1 MNLDHSLR
9 GLSMD
14 CSSCG
19 EIIPDDS
26 MFCTEC
32 GARQIQS
39 KAQSFAGAT
48 QGQNIGQPGFGRSFG
63 AVSPEAIRNERE
75 AMNQQMGSLPPE
87 LLSQIA
93 GGMQTN
99 QNLPPGQFPPQQFPP
114 RQMNQNQFNQQ
125 PNQFNQQPNQFNQQ
139 PNQFN
144 QQPNQFNQQP
154 NQFNPQ
160 QNQFNHQGN
169 QFPNQNQQSNVQNV
183 SSGMQNVAPN
193 IQKSDLPN
201 QVKGPSLMSG
211 QGPSS
216 SMKTTNPFTP
226 GGTAVANNPT
236 NSATDA
242 MVNQLAAQE
251 RETKN
256 ERRSQWL
263 NMNSSPANEVLKSI
277 NSEIPSQFQGV
288 TQEANQ
294 AAQNLVGS
302 LSNSGKDE
310 TLVRRICE
318 VATRR
323 VARKRGVAV
332 ETPVSKIDDNS
343 LSVEITFIDDGR
355 ILDTPEDL
363 AGAFKHAIHTE
374 LALKGLEFDIAINL
388 FSSKDGEVTLEVGTE
403 NEQEEEEEMFA
414 CEICDGL
421 VAESDSTC
429 PHCGAVFEEEEE
441 IPAVSTPQ
449 RSTPPGPSRTG
460 PPGPS
465 KGGPPGGPKR
475 SGPPGPSKG
484 GPPGGPKKSG
494 PPGPSKGGP
503 PGGPKKSGPPGP
515 SKGGPP
521 GGPKKSGPPGPSK
534 GGPPGGP
541 KKSGPPG
548 PSKGG
553 PPGGPKK
560 SGPPGPSRGGPPGGP
575 KKSGPPGPSKGGPP
589 GGPKKSGP
597 PGGPKRGPPR

>member
-1 MNLDHSLR
+1 
-9 GLSMD
+9 MD

-19 EIIPDDS
+19 ALIPDDS

-32 GARQIQS
+32 GARQVQS

-48 QGQNIGQPGFGRSFG
+48 QGQNIGGGQGNFGRSFG
-63 AVSPEAIRNERE
+63 AVSPEAIRNERD
-75 AMNQQMGSLPPE
+75 AMNQQMGNLPPE
-87 LLSQIA
+87 LLNQIA
-93 GGMQTN
+93 SGIQSN
-99 QNLPPGQFPPQQFPP
+99 QNMPPGQFPPQQF
-114 RQMNQNQFNQQ
+114 NQNQFNQPQQQFNQ
-125 PNQFNQQPNQFNQQ
+125 PQNQFNQPQNQFNQQQNQFNQNMQ
-139 PNQFN
+139 PQ
-144 QQPNQFNQQP
+144 
-154 NQFNPQ
+154 
-160 QNQFNHQGN
+160 
-169 QFPNQNQQSNVQNV
+169 
-183 SSGMQNVAPN
+183 GMQNVGSSMK
-193 IQKSDLPN
+193 QSDMPN
-201 QVKGPSLMSG
+201 QIRGPSLVSG

-216 SMKTTNPFTP
+216 SIKSTNPFTP
-226 GGTAVANNPT
+226 GGTAVANNPS
-236 NSATDA
+236 NSKTDA
-242 MVNQLAAQE
+242 MVNQLAEQE
-251 RETKN
+251 REIKN

-263 NMNSSPANEVLKSI
+263 NMNASPANEVLKNI
-277 NSEIPSQFQGV
+277 NSEIPAQFQGI

-302 LSNSGKDE
+302 LSGSGQDE

-332 ETPVSKIDDNS
+332 ETPQSSIKDKDLQVK
-343 LSVEITFIDDGR
+343 ITFIDDGR
-355 ILDTPEDL
+355 VLDSSEDL
-363 AGAFKHAIHTE
+363 ANAFKHAIHTE
-374 LALKGLEFDIAINL
+374 LALKGMEFEISINL
-388 FSSKDGEVTLEVGTE
+388 FSSKDGEVSLEIGSKGDTD
-403 NEQEEEEEMFA
+403 EEEEMFA

-421 VAESDSTC
+421 VSENDNVC
-429 PHCGAVFEEEEE
+429 PHCGAVFEDEEDEVVEE
-441 IPAVSTPQ
+441 QKSSPPPSS
-449 RSTPPGPSRTG
+449 RSG

-465 KGGPPGGPKR
+465 KGGPPGGPKK
-475 SGPPGPSKG
+475 SGPPGPSRGGPPGGPKKSGPPGPSRG

-560 SGPPGPSRGGPPGGP
+560 SGPPGP
-575 KKSGPPGPSKGGPP
+575 
-589 GGPKKSGP
+589 KKSGP

>member
-1 MNLDHSLR
+1 
-9 GLSMD
+9 MD

-19 EIIPDDS
+19 ALIPDDS

-32 GARQIQS
+32 GARQVQS

-48 QGQNIGQPGFGRSFG
+48 QGQNIGGGQGNFGRSFG
-63 AVSPEAIRNERE
+63 AVSPEAIRNERD
-75 AMNQQMGSLPPE
+75 AMNQQMGNLPPE
-87 LLSQIA
+87 LLNQIA
-93 GGMQTN
+93 SGIQSN
-99 QNLPPGQFPPQQFPP
+99 QNMPPGQFPPQQF
-114 RQMNQNQFNQQ
+114 NQNQFNQPQQQFNQ
-125 PNQFNQQPNQFNQQ
+125 PQNQFNQPQNQFNQQQNQFNQNMQ
-139 PNQFN
+139 PQ
-144 QQPNQFNQQP
+144 
-154 NQFNPQ
+154 
-160 QNQFNHQGN
+160 
-169 QFPNQNQQSNVQNV
+169 
-183 SSGMQNVAPN
+183 GMQNVGSSMK
-193 IQKSDLPN
+193 QSDMPN
-201 QVKGPSLMSG
+201 QIRGPSLVSG

-216 SMKTTNPFTP
+216 SIKSTNPFTP
-226 GGTAVANNPT
+226 GGTAVANNPS
-236 NSATDA
+236 NSKTDA
-242 MVNQLAAQE
+242 MVNQLAEQE
-251 RETKN
+251 REIKN

-263 NMNSSPANEVLKSI
+263 NMNASPANEVLKNI
-277 NSEIPSQFQGV
+277 NSEIPAQFQGI

-302 LSNSGKDE
+302 LSGSGQDE

-332 ETPVSKIDDNS
+332 ETPQSSIQEKDLQVK
-343 LSVEITFIDDGR
+343 ITFIDDGR
-355 ILDTPEDL
+355 VLDSSEDL
-363 AGAFKHAIHTE
+363 ANAFKHAIHTE
-374 LALKGLEFDIAINL
+374 LALKGMEFEISINL
-388 FSSKDGEVTLEVGTE
+388 FSSKDGEVSLEIGSKGDTD
-403 NEQEEEEEMFA
+403 EEEEMFA

-421 VAESDSTC
+421 VSENDNVC
-429 PHCGAVFEEEEE
+429 PHCGAVFEDEEDEVVEE
-441 IPAVSTPQ
+441 QKSSPPPSS
-449 RSTPPGPSRTG
+449 RSG

-465 KGGPPGGPKR
+465 KGGPPGGPKK
-475 SGPPGPSKG
+475 SGPPGPSKGGPPGGPKKSGPPGPSRG

-560 SGPPGPSRGGPPGGP
+560 SGPPGP
-575 KKSGPPGPSKGGPP
+575 
-589 GGPKKSGP
+589 KKSGP

>member
-1 MNLDHSLR
+1 
-9 GLSMD
+9 MD

-19 EIIPDDS
+19 ALIPDDS

-32 GARQIQS
+32 GARQVQS

-48 QGQNIGQPGFGRSFG
+48 QGQNIGGGQGNFGRSFG
-63 AVSPEAIRNERE
+63 AVSPEAIRNERD
-75 AMNQQMGSLPPE
+75 AMNQQMGNLPPE
-87 LLSQIA
+87 LLNQIA
-93 GGMQTN
+93 SGIQSN
-99 QNLPPGQFPPQQFPP
+99 QNMPPGQFPPQQF
-114 RQMNQNQFNQQ
+114 NQNQFNQPQQQFNQQQNQFNQ
-125 PNQFNQQPNQFNQQ
+125 PQNQFNQQQSQFNQ
-139 PNQFN
+139 
-144 QQPNQFNQQP
+144 
-154 NQFNPQ
+154 Q
-160 QNQFNHQGN
+160 QNQFN
-169 QFPNQNQQSNVQNV
+169 QNIQPQ
-183 SSGMQNVAPN
+183 GMQNVGSS
-193 IQKSDLPN
+193 IKQSDMPN
-201 QVKGPSLMSG
+201 QIKGPSLLSG

-216 SMKTTNPFTP
+216 SIKSTNPFTP
-226 GGTAVANNPT
+226 GGTAVANNPS
-236 NSATDA
+236 NSKTDA
-242 MVNQLAAQE
+242 MVNQLAVQE
-251 RETKN
+251 REIKN

-263 NMNSSPANEVLKSI
+263 NMNASPANEVLKNI
-277 NSEIPSQFQGV
+277 NSEIPAQFQGI

-302 LSNSGKDE
+302 LSGSGQDE

-332 ETPVSKIDDNS
+332 ETPQSSIQDND
-343 LSVEITFIDDGR
+343 LQVKITFIDDGR
-355 ILDTPEDL
+355 VLDSSEDL
-363 AGAFKHAIHTE
+363 ANAFKHAIHTE
-374 LALKGLEFDIAINL
+374 LALKGMEFEISINL
-388 FSSKDGEVTLEVGTE
+388 FSSKDGEVSLEIGSKGDTD
-403 NEQEEEEEMFA
+403 EEEEMFA

-421 VAESDSTC
+421 VSENDNVC
-429 PHCGAVFEEEEE
+429 PHCGAVFEDEEEE
-441 IPAVSTPQ
+441 FVEEQKSSPPPSS
-449 RSTPPGPSRTG
+449 RSG

-465 KGGPPGGPKR
+465 KGGPPGGPKKSGPPGPSR
-475 SGPPGPSKG
+475 GGPPGGPKKSGPPGPSKG

-560 SGPPGPSRGGPPGGP
+560 SGPPG
-575 KKSGPPGPSKGGPP
+575 
-589 GGPKKSGP
+589 GPKKSGP

>member
-1 MNLDHSLR
+1 
-9 GLSMD
+9 MD

-19 EIIPDDS
+19 ALIPDDS

-48 QGQNIGQPGFGRSFG
+48 QGQNIAGGQGNFGRSFG

-75 AMNQQMGSLPPE
+75 AMNQQMGNLPPE
-87 LLSQIA
+87 LLNQIA
-93 GGMQTN
+93 SGIQSN
-99 QNLPPGQFPPQQFPP
+99 QNMPPGQFPPQQF
-114 RQMNQNQFNQQ
+114 NQNQFNQQ
-125 PNQFNQQPNQFNQQ
+125 QNQFNQQQNQFNQQ
-139 PNQFN
+139 QNQFN
-144 QQPNQFNQQP
+144 QQQNQFNQNMQP
-154 NQFNPQ
+154 Q
-160 QNQFNHQGN
+160 
-169 QFPNQNQQSNVQNV
+169 
-183 SSGMQNVAPN
+183 GMQNVGSN
-193 IQKSDLPN
+193 MKQSDMPN
-201 QVKGPSLMSG
+201 QIKGPSLLSG

-216 SMKTTNPFTP
+216 SIKSTNPFTP
-226 GGTAVANNPT
+226 GGTAVANNPS
-236 NSATDA
+236 NSKTDE
-242 MVNQLAAQE
+242 MVNQLAVQE
-251 RETKN
+251 REIKN

-263 NMNSSPANEVLKSI
+263 NMNASPANEVLKNI
-277 NSEIPSQFQGV
+277 NSEIPAQFQGV

-302 LSNSGKDE
+302 LSGSGQDE

-332 ETPVSKIDDNS
+332 ETPQSSIQDKDLQVK
-343 LSVEITFIDDGR
+343 ITFIDDGR
-355 ILDTPEDL
+355 VLDSSEDL
-363 AGAFKHAIHTE
+363 ANAFKHAIHTE
-374 LALKGLEFDIAINL
+374 LALKGMEFEISINL
-388 FSSKDGEVTLEVGTE
+388 FSSKDGEVSLEIGSNGE
-403 NEQEEEEEMFA
+403 ADEDEEMFA

-421 VAESDSTC
+421 VSENDNIC
-429 PHCGAVFEEEEE
+429 PHCGAVFEDEEDEVVEE
-441 IPAVSTPQ
+441 QKSSPPPSS
-449 RSTPPGPSRTG
+449 RSG

-465 KGGPPGGPKR
+465 KGGPPGGPKKSGPPGPSR
-475 SGPPGPSKG
+475 AGPPGPSRGGPPGPSKG
-484 GPPGGPKKSG
+484 GPPGGPKKSGPSRGGPPGPKKSG

-548 PSKGG
+548 P
-553 PPGGPKK
+553 
-560 SGPPGPSRGGPPGGP
+560 
-575 KKSGPPGPSKGGPP
+575 
-589 GGPKKSGP
+589 KKSGP

>member
-1 MNLDHSLR
+1 
-9 GLSMD
+9 MD

-19 EIIPDDS
+19 ALIPDDS

-32 GARQIQS
+32 GARQVQS

-48 QGQNIGQPGFGRSFG
+48 QGQNIGGGQGNFGRSFG
-63 AVSPEAIRNERE
+63 AVSPEAIRNERD
-75 AMNQQMGSLPPE
+75 AMNQQMGNLPPE
-87 LLSQIA
+87 LLNQIA
-93 GGMQTN
+93 SGIQSN
-99 QNLPPGQFPPQQFPP
+99 QNMPPGQFPPQQF
-114 RQMNQNQFNQQ
+114 NQNQFNQPQQQFNQQQNQFNQ
-125 PNQFNQQPNQFNQQ
+125 PQNQFNQQQNQFNQNMQ
-139 PNQFN
+139 PQ
-144 QQPNQFNQQP
+144 
-154 NQFNPQ
+154 
-160 QNQFNHQGN
+160 
-169 QFPNQNQQSNVQNV
+169 
-183 SSGMQNVAPN
+183 GMQNVGSSMK
-193 IQKSDLPN
+193 QSDMPN
-201 QVKGPSLMSG
+201 QIRGPSLVSG

-216 SMKTTNPFTP
+216 SIKSTNPFTP
-226 GGTAVANNPT
+226 GGTAVANNPS
-236 NSATDA
+236 NSKTDA
-242 MVNQLAAQE
+242 MVNQLAEQD
-251 RETKN
+251 REIKN

-263 NMNSSPANEVLKSI
+263 NMNASPANEVLKNI
-277 NSEIPSQFQGV
+277 NSEIPAQFQGI

-302 LSNSGKDE
+302 LSGSGQDE

-332 ETPVSKIDDNS
+332 ETPQSSIQEKDLQVK
-343 LSVEITFIDDGR
+343 ITFIDDGR
-355 ILDTPEDL
+355 VLDSSEDL
-363 AGAFKHAIHTE
+363 ANAFKHAIHTE
-374 LALKGLEFDIAINL
+374 LALKGMEFEISINL
-388 FSSKDGEVTLEVGTE
+388 FSSKDGEVSLEIGSKGDTD
-403 NEQEEEEEMFA
+403 EEEEMFA

-421 VAESDSTC
+421 VSENDNVC
-429 PHCGAVFEEEEE
+429 PHCGAVFEDEEDEVVEE
-441 IPAVSTPQ
+441 QKSSPPPSS
-449 RSTPPGPSRTG
+449 RSG

-465 KGGPPGGPKR
+465 KGGPPGGPKK
-475 SGPPGPSKG
+475 SGPPGPSRGGPPGGPKKSGPPGPSRGGPPGGPKKSGPRGPSKG

-548 PSKGG
+548 P
-553 PPGGPKK
+553 
-560 SGPPGPSRGGPPGGP
+560 
-575 KKSGPPGPSKGGPP
+575 
-589 GGPKKSGP
+589 KKSGP

>member
-1 MNLDHSLR
+1 
-9 GLSMD
+9 MD

-19 EIIPDDS
+19 ALIPDDS

-32 GARQIQS
+32 GARQVQS

-48 QGQNIGQPGFGRSFG
+48 QGQNIGGGQGNFGRSFG
-63 AVSPEAIRNERE
+63 AVSPEAIRNERD
-75 AMNQQMGSLPPE
+75 AMNQQMGNLPPE
-87 LLSQIA
+87 LLNQIA
-93 GGMQTN
+93 SGIQSN
-99 QNLPPGQFPPQQFPP
+99 QNMPPGQFPPQQF
-114 RQMNQNQFNQQ
+114 NQNQFNQPQQQFNQQQNQFNQ
-125 PNQFNQQPNQFNQQ
+125 PQNQFNQQQNQFNQNMQ
-139 PNQFN
+139 PQ
-144 QQPNQFNQQP
+144 
-154 NQFNPQ
+154 
-160 QNQFNHQGN
+160 
-169 QFPNQNQQSNVQNV
+169 
-183 SSGMQNVAPN
+183 GMQNVGSSMK
-193 IQKSDLPN
+193 QSDMPN
-201 QVKGPSLMSG
+201 QIRGPSLVSG

-216 SMKTTNPFTP
+216 SIKSTNPFTP
-226 GGTAVANNPT
+226 GGTAVANNPS
-236 NSATDA
+236 NSKTDA
-242 MVNQLAAQE
+242 MVNQLAVQE
-251 RETKN
+251 REIKN

-263 NMNSSPANEVLKSI
+263 NMNASPANEVLKNI
-277 NSEIPSQFQGV
+277 NSEIPAQFQGI

-302 LSNSGKDE
+302 LSGSGQDE

-332 ETPVSKIDDNS
+332 ETPQSSIQDKDLQVK
-343 LSVEITFIDDGR
+343 ITFIDDGR
-355 ILDTPEDL
+355 VLDSSEDL
-363 AGAFKHAIHTE
+363 ANAFKHAIHTE
-374 LALKGLEFDIAINL
+374 LALKGMEFEISINL
-388 FSSKDGEVTLEVGTE
+388 FSSKDGEVSLEIGSKGDTD
-403 NEQEEEEEMFA
+403 EEEEMFA

-421 VAESDSTC
+421 VSENDNVC
-429 PHCGAVFEEEEE
+429 PHCGAVFEDEEDEVVEE
-441 IPAVSTPQ
+441 QKSSPPPSS
-449 RSTPPGPSRTG
+449 RSG

-465 KGGPPGGPKR
+465 KGGPPGGPKK
-475 SGPPGPSKG
+475 SGPPGPSRGGPPGGPKKSGPPGPSRG

-560 SGPPGPSRGGPPGGP
+560 SGPPGP
-575 KKSGPPGPSKGGPP
+575 
-589 GGPKKSGP
+589 KKSGP

>member
-1 MNLDHSLR
+1 
-9 GLSMD
+9 MD

-19 EIIPDDS
+19 ALIPDDS

-32 GARQIQS
+32 GARQVQS

-48 QGQNIGQPGFGRSFG
+48 QGQNIGGGQGNFGRSFG
-63 AVSPEAIRNERE
+63 AVSPEAIRNERD
-75 AMNQQMGSLPPE
+75 AMNQQMGNLPPE
-87 LLSQIA
+87 LLNQIA
-93 GGMQTN
+93 SGIQSN
-99 QNLPPGQFPPQQFPP
+99 QNMPPGQFPPQQF
-114 RQMNQNQFNQQ
+114 NQNQFNQPQQQFNQ
-125 PNQFNQQPNQFNQQ
+125 PQNQFNQPQNQFNQQQNQFNQNMQ
-139 PNQFN
+139 PQ
-144 QQPNQFNQQP
+144 
-154 NQFNPQ
+154 
-160 QNQFNHQGN
+160 
-169 QFPNQNQQSNVQNV
+169 
-183 SSGMQNVAPN
+183 GMQNVGSSMK
-193 IQKSDLPN
+193 QSDMPN
-201 QVKGPSLMSG
+201 QIRGPSLVSG

-216 SMKTTNPFTP
+216 SIKSTNPFTP
-226 GGTAVANNPT
+226 GGTAVANNPS
-236 NSATDA
+236 NSKTDA
-242 MVNQLAAQE
+242 MVNQLAEQE
-251 RETKN
+251 REIKN

-263 NMNSSPANEVLKSI
+263 NMNASPANEVLKNI
-277 NSEIPSQFQGV
+277 NSEIPAQFQGI

-302 LSNSGKDE
+302 LSGSGQDE

-332 ETPVSKIDDNS
+332 ETPQSSIQEKDLQVK
-343 LSVEITFIDDGR
+343 ITFIDDGR
-355 ILDTPEDL
+355 VLDSSEDL
-363 AGAFKHAIHTE
+363 ANAFKHAIHTE
-374 LALKGLEFDIAINL
+374 LALKGMEFEISINL
-388 FSSKDGEVTLEVGTE
+388 FSSKDGEVSLEIGSKGDTD
-403 NEQEEEEEMFA
+403 EEEEMFA

-421 VAESDSTC
+421 VSENDNVC
-429 PHCGAVFEEEEE
+429 PHCGAVFEDEEDEVVEE
-441 IPAVSTPQ
+441 QKSSPPPSS
-449 RSTPPGPSRTG
+449 RSG

-465 KGGPPGGPKR
+465 KGGPPGGPKKSGPPGPSR
-475 SGPPGPSKG
+475 GGPPGGPKKSGPPGPSKG

-560 SGPPGPSRGGPPGGP
+560 SGPPGP
-575 KKSGPPGPSKGGPP
+575 
-589 GGPKKSGP
+589 KKSGP

>member
-1 MNLDHSLR
+1 
-9 GLSMD
+9 MD

-19 EIIPDDS
+19 ALIPDDS

-32 GARQIQS
+32 GARQVQS

-48 QGQNIGQPGFGRSFG
+48 QGQNIGGGQGNFGRSFG
-63 AVSPEAIRNERE
+63 AVSPEAIRNERD
-75 AMNQQMGSLPPE
+75 AMNQQMGNLPPE
-87 LLSQIA
+87 LLNQIA
-93 GGMQTN
+93 SGIQSN
-99 QNLPPGQFPPQQFPP
+99 QNMPPGQFPPQQFNHNQFNQPQQQFNQQQNQFNQP
-114 RQMNQNQFNQQ
+114 QNQFNQQ
-125 PNQFNQQPNQFNQQ
+125 QNQFNQNMQPQ
-139 PNQFN
+139 
-144 QQPNQFNQQP
+144 
-154 NQFNPQ
+154 
-160 QNQFNHQGN
+160 
-169 QFPNQNQQSNVQNV
+169 
-183 SSGMQNVAPN
+183 GMQNVGSSMK
-193 IQKSDLPN
+193 QSDMPN
-201 QVKGPSLMSG
+201 QIRGPSLVSG

-216 SMKTTNPFTP
+216 SIKSTNPFTP
-226 GGTAVANNPT
+226 GGTAVANNPS
-236 NSATDA
+236 NSKTDA
-242 MVNQLAAQE
+242 MVNQLAEQE
-251 RETKN
+251 REIKN

-263 NMNSSPANEVLKSI
+263 NMNASPANEVLKNI
-277 NSEIPSQFQGV
+277 NSEIPAQFQGI

-302 LSNSGKDE
+302 LSGSGQDE

-332 ETPVSKIDDNS
+332 ETPQSSIQEKDLQVK
-343 LSVEITFIDDGR
+343 ITFIDDGR
-355 ILDTPEDL
+355 VLDSSEDL
-363 AGAFKHAIHTE
+363 ANAFKHAIHTE
-374 LALKGLEFDIAINL
+374 LALKGMEFEISINL
-388 FSSKDGEVTLEVGTE
+388 FSSKDGEVSLEIGSKGDTD
-403 NEQEEEEEMFA
+403 EEEEMFA

-421 VAESDSTC
+421 VSENDNVC
-429 PHCGAVFEEEEE
+429 PHCGAVFEDEEDEVVEE
-441 IPAVSTPQ
+441 QKSSPPPSI
-449 RSTPPGPSRTG
+449 RSG

-465 KGGPPGGPKR
+465 KGGPPGGPKK
-475 SGPPGPSKG
+475 SGPPGPSRGGPPGGPKKSGPPGPSRGGPPGGPKKSGPPGPSRG

-548 PSKGG
+548 P
-553 PPGGPKK
+553 
-560 SGPPGPSRGGPPGGP
+560 
-575 KKSGPPGPSKGGPP
+575 
-589 GGPKKSGP
+589 KKSGP

>member
-1 MNLDHSLR
+1 
-9 GLSMD
+9 MD

-19 EIIPDDS
+19 ALIPDDS

-32 GARQIQS
+32 GARQVQS

-48 QGQNIGQPGFGRSFG
+48 QGQNIGGGQGNFGRSFG
-63 AVSPEAIRNERE
+63 AVSPEAIRNERD
-75 AMNQQMGSLPPE
+75 AMNQQMGNLPPE
-87 LLSQIA
+87 LLNQIA
-93 GGMQTN
+93 SGIQSN
-99 QNLPPGQFPPQQFPP
+99 QNMPPGQFPPQQF
-114 RQMNQNQFNQQ
+114 NQNQFNQPQQQFNQQQNQFNQ
-125 PNQFNQQPNQFNQQ
+125 PQNQFNQQQSQFNQ
-139 PNQFN
+139 
-144 QQPNQFNQQP
+144 
-154 NQFNPQ
+154 Q
-160 QNQFNHQGN
+160 QNQFN
-169 QFPNQNQQSNVQNV
+169 QNIQPQ
-183 SSGMQNVAPN
+183 GMQNVGSS
-193 IQKSDLPN
+193 IKQSDMPN
-201 QVKGPSLMSG
+201 QIKGPSLLSG

-216 SMKTTNPFTP
+216 SIKSTNPFTP
-226 GGTAVANNPT
+226 GGTAVANNPS
-236 NSATDA
+236 NSKTDA
-242 MVNQLAAQE
+242 MVNQLAVQE
-251 RETKN
+251 REIKN

-263 NMNSSPANEVLKSI
+263 NMNASPANEVLKNI
-277 NSEIPSQFQGV
+277 NSEIPAQFQGI

-302 LSNSGKDE
+302 LSGSGQDE

-332 ETPVSKIDDNS
+332 ETPQSSIQDND
-343 LSVEITFIDDGR
+343 LEVKITFIDDGR
-355 ILDTPEDL
+355 VLDSSEDL
-363 AGAFKHAIHTE
+363 ANAFKHAIHTE
-374 LALKGLEFDIAINL
+374 LALKGMEFEISINL
-388 FSSKDGEVTLEVGTE
+388 FSSKDGEVSLEIGSKGDTD
-403 NEQEEEEEMFA
+403 EEEEMFA

-421 VAESDSTC
+421 VSENDNVC
-429 PHCGAVFEEEEE
+429 PHCGAVFEDEEEE
-441 IPAVSTPQ
+441 VVEEQKSSPPPSS
-449 RSTPPGPSRTG
+449 RSG

-465 KGGPPGGPKR
+465 KGGPPGGPKKSGPPGPSR
-475 SGPPGPSKG
+475 GGPPGGPKKSGPPGPSKG

-560 SGPPGPSRGGPPGGP
+560 SGPPG
-575 KKSGPPGPSKGGPP
+575 
-589 GGPKKSGP
+589 GPKKSGP

>member
-1 MNLDHSLR
+1 
-9 GLSMD
+9 MD

-19 EIIPDDS
+19 ALIPDDS

-32 GARQIQS
+32 GARQVQS

-48 QGQNIGQPGFGRSFG
+48 QGQNIGGGQGNFGRSFG
-63 AVSPEAIRNERE
+63 AVSPEAIRNERD
-75 AMNQQMGSLPPE
+75 AMNQQMGNLPPE
-87 LLSQIA
+87 LLNQIA
-93 GGMQTN
+93 SGIQSN
-99 QNLPPGQFPPQQFPP
+99 QNMPPGQFPPQQF
-114 RQMNQNQFNQQ
+114 NQNQFNQPQQQFNQ
-125 PNQFNQQPNQFNQQ
+125 PQNQFNQPQNQFNQQQNQFNQNMQ
-139 PNQFN
+139 PQ
-144 QQPNQFNQQP
+144 
-154 NQFNPQ
+154 
-160 QNQFNHQGN
+160 
-169 QFPNQNQQSNVQNV
+169 
-183 SSGMQNVAPN
+183 GMQNVGSSMK
-193 IQKSDLPN
+193 QSDMPN
-201 QVKGPSLMSG
+201 QIRGPSLVSG

-216 SMKTTNPFTP
+216 SIKSTNPFTP
-226 GGTAVANNPT
+226 GGTAVANNPS
-236 NSATDA
+236 NSKTDA
-242 MVNQLAAQE
+242 MVNQLAEQE
-251 RETKN
+251 REIKN

-263 NMNSSPANEVLKSI
+263 NMNASPANEVLKNI
-277 NSEIPSQFQGV
+277 NSEIPAQFQGI

-302 LSNSGKDE
+302 LSGSGQDE

-332 ETPVSKIDDNS
+332 ETPQSSIQEKDLQVK
-343 LSVEITFIDDGR
+343 ITFIDDGR
-355 ILDTPEDL
+355 VLDSSEDL
-363 AGAFKHAIHTE
+363 ANAFKHAIHTE
-374 LALKGLEFDIAINL
+374 LALKGMEFEISINL
-388 FSSKDGEVTLEVGTE
+388 FSSKDGEVSLEIGSKGDTD
-403 NEQEEEEEMFA
+403 EEEEMFA

-421 VAESDSTC
+421 VSENDNVC
-429 PHCGAVFEEEEE
+429 PHCGAVFEDEEDEVVEE
-441 IPAVSTPQ
+441 QKSSPPPSS
-449 RSTPPGPSRTG
+449 RSG

-465 KGGPPGGPKR
+465 KGGPPGGPKK
-475 SGPPGPSKG
+475 SGPPGPSRG

-560 SGPPGPSRGGPPGGP
+560 SGPPGP
-575 KKSGPPGPSKGGPP
+575 
-589 GGPKKSGP
+589 KKSGP